1 MIKYVKN
8 IDDISQYQCGKL
20 PANAQKLDT
29 PATVDEMMKKSISIA
44 VILCTVMFLTL
55 FIKTFTNK
63 VLVIFPPAVLGGVLI
78 GFLLL
83 IVHEWL
89 HAIAYPSVAEVSIG
103 KLKGKMVWVALAS
116 FPLKRS
122 RFIVMCLLP
131 FLLGIVPW
139 VLFILSASQNTV
151 FNGLMFGMACMGM
164 VSPYPDVYNVII
176 VLKQAQD
183 TDNIMFWG
191 DDIYRISS
199 C

>member
-29 PATVDEMMKKSISIA
+29 PATVDEMMKKSIPIA

-116 FPLKRS
+116 FPLKSS

-191 DDIYRISS
+191 DDTYRISS

>member
-1 MIKYVKN
+1 MKN

-29 PATVDEMMKKSISIA
+29 PATMDEMMKKSLPIA

-63 VLVIFPPAVLGGVLI
+63 VLAIFPPAVLGGVLI

-83 IVHEWL
+83 IVHGLL

-122 RFIVMCLLP
+122 IVFSLIKNIPQAAGSANITTQSKQRFNKNLYLSYSPLL
-131 FLLGIVPW
+131 I
-139 VLFILSASQNTV
+139 
-151 FNGLMFGMACMGM
+151 
-164 VSPYPDVYNVII
+164 
-176 VLKQAQD
+176 
-183 TDNIMFWG
+183 
-191 DDIYRISS
+191 
-199 C
+199 

>member
-63 VLVIFPPAVLGGVLI
+63 VLAIFPPAVLGGVLI

-151 FNGLMFGMACMGM
+151 FNGLMFGVACMGM
-164 VSPYPDVYNVII
+164 VSPYPDVYNVLT
-176 VLKQAQD
+176 VLKQAKN